1 MMDAKL
7 MEEIFSTEQ
16 GMNSLPSF
24 SLDVSEETRSN
35 IEKILNH
42 MSRISPIEADM
53 VELHML
59 KGVSQALLGKI
70 FGYTQPNVHYRISR
84 GVERLKVYMQISIY
98 TEEDLRARLAGL
110 FTNEK
115 DIEVMVLLYMYSS
128 QSHVARLLGD
138 TQGKVR
144 YRYLKCLESLERAPN
159 MQDVYISM
167 KVLGENLTLLRIDP
181 EDYAQKRVF
190 L

>member
-1 MMDAKL
+1 
-7 MEEIFSTEQ
+7 
-16 GMNSLPSF
+16 
-24 SLDVSEETRSN
+24 
-35 IEKILNH
+35 
-42 MSRISPIEADM
+42 
-53 VELHML
+53 
-59 KGVSQALLGKI
+59 
-70 FGYTQPNVHYRISR
+70 
-84 GVERLKVYMQISIY
+84 
-98 TEEDLRARLAGL
+98 L

-181 EDYAQKRVF
+181 EDYTQKRVF